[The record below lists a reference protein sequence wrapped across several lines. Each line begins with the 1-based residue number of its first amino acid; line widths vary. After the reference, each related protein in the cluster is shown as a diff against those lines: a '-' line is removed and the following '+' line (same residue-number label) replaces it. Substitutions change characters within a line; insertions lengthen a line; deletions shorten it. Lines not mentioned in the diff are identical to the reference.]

1 MEIRGPCG
9 DPARQPGLGVDP
21 KAPRCHAV
29 MRLDNK
35 TRDSHGGEGTNTMSL
50 SFQRTRV
57 QLFQSSKFSVPGD
70 AYPVN
75 W

>member
-1 MEIRGPCG
+1 MEIPR
-9 DPARQPGLGVDP
+9 ASRELGVDP
-21 KAPRCHAV
+21 KAPRSHAI

-35 TRDSHGGEGTNTMSL
+35 MRESRGGEGTNTMSP

-70 AYPVN
+70 AYRVN